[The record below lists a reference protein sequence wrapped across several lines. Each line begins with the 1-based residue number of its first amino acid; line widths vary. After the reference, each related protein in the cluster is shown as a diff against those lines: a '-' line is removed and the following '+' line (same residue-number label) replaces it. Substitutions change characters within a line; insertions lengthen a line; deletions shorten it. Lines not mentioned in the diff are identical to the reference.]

1 MGATPI
7 KDSIAAMLEQLAN
20 LRQAL
25 VRVSDDM
32 PPTSERLAELAAGLA
47 EWRTKAR
54 KLEIER
60 NQQSARLVQIEEQ
73 LQEIQDRL

>member
-7 KDSIAAMLEQLAN
+7 RDEVSSMVNALDTLRATLVEMREN
-20 LRQAL
+20 L
-25 VRVSDDM
+25 